1 MESFYSYLIISIVV
15 LILLFLVFRE
25 VVCWYYKINESI
37 SLQIKTNDLLETL
50 FKNDLNQNK
59 QDIERLNP
67 TDNN

>member
-37 SLQIKTNDLLETL
+37 SLQIKTNELLEIL
-50 FKNDLNQNK
+50 SANKSLNSEQN
-59 QDIERLNP
+59 I
-67 TDNN
+67 DN